1 MPGDPAPGHPFCGW
15 YFKYPGDEGHLG
27 LVSSIAVDPPM
38 LNWIYADAGTGQLR
52 HGGRK
57 DTIGHVIGPWG
68 WSRDETLLVLKGEDG
83 YGSFVAR
90 RGGGEEEDGDGDGD
104 GDGGGDTR
112 WRVYWDPE
120 GKVEGAR
127 PVRLRRR
134 MQLGIDS
141 SYVRN

>member
-90 RGGGEEEDGDGDGD
+90 RGGYEEDGDGD